1 MKIVLAFYGTRG
13 DVEPGIAIGREL
25 MRRGHDVLVAVPPD
39 LIGSAESIGLA
50 AVAYGPDTQVWLED
64 TRDFWGYFFRNFWKV
79 RDVRRYLRDSR
90 EPGIR
95 AWTEMSR
102 TLASVAGGADLLV
115 TGVSYEE
122 LVFDVAES
130 CSVPLATVFWFPMRV
145 NGKLL
150 PNLPGPALRAA
161 MKVYEWVVWR
171 SVKKSVGTARREL
184 GLPPATG
191 PVPGRIAELG
201 LLEIQAYD
209 DVLFPGLAD
218 EWAPWD
224 GQRPFVGTLTL
235 ELATEADED
244 VMAWIDAGTPPV
256 CFGFGSIPV
265 ESPADMIA
273 MIAGACAQVGE
284 RALVCAGWTDFS
296 NVPEFDHVKV
306 VGAVNYATIFPSC
319 RAVVHHGGAGT
330 TAAGLRAG
338 VPTLVLWMADV
349 QVIWGAAV
357 KGLKVGTSRRFSSAT
372 EKTLV
377 ADLRTI
383 LAPEY
388 QSRARQLAMAMT
400 RPADSVASA
409 ADLLEDFARRRQV
422 GGPDDPIRE
431 NAAN

>member
-13 DVEPGIAIGREL
+13 DVEPGMAVGREL
-25 MRRGHDVLVAVPPD
+25 MRRGHDVQMAVPPD
-39 LIGSAESIGLA
+39 LVGSAESVGLT
-50 AVAYGPDTQVWLED
+50 AVTYGPDTRSWLEN
-64 TRDFWGYFFRNFWKV
+64 TRDFWGYFFRNFWRV
-79 RDVRRYLRDSR
+79 RDVQKFLRESR
-90 EPGIR
+90 EPGLR
-95 AWTEMSR
+95 AWGEMSR
-102 TLASVAGGADLLV
+102 TLVPVAAGADLLV

-122 LVFDVAES
+122 LVFDVAEY
-130 CSVPLATVFWFPMRV
+130 CGVPLATVLWFPMRV

-150 PNLPGPALRAA
+150 PRLPDPVVRAA
-161 MKVYEWVVWR
+161 MKAAEWRIWFG
-171 SVKKSVGTARREL
+171 VKKVVDMQRREL

-191 PVPGRIAELG
+191 PVPGRIAERE

-209 DVLFPGLAD
+209 EALFPGLAA
-218 EWAPWD
+218 EWARWD

-235 ELATEADED
+235 ELVTEADAD
-244 VMAWIDAGTPPV
+244 VMSWITAGTPPI

-265 ESPADMIA
+265 ESPADMVA

-296 NVPEFDHVKV
+296 DVPQFDHVKV

-319 RAVVHHGGAGT
+319 RALVHHGGAGT

-349 QVIWGAAV
+349 QGMWGAAV
-357 KGLKVGTSRRFSSAT
+357 KGLKVGTSRRFAAT
-372 EKTLV
+372 SEKTLV

-388 QSRARQLAMAMT
+388 LTRARELAARMT
-400 RPADSVASA
+400 TPADSVTNA
-409 ADLLEDFARRRQV
+409 ADLLEDFARTKQ
-422 GGPDDPIRE
+422 
-431 NAAN
+431 AAPT

>member
-1 MKIVLAFYGTRG
+1 MKFVLAFYGTRG
-13 DVEPGIAIGREL
+13 DVEPGIAVGREL
-25 MRRGHDVLVAVPPD
+25 MQRGHDVHMAVPPD
-39 LIGSAESIGLA
+39 LIGSVESVGLP
-50 AVAYGPDTQVWLED
+50 AVAYGPDTQAWLED
-64 TRDFWGYFFRNFWKV
+64 TRDFWGYFFRNFWRV
-79 RDVRRYLRDSR
+79 RDVQNYLRESR

-95 AWTEMSR
+95 AWGEMSR
-102 TLASVAGGADLLV
+102 TLTSVADGADLLV

-122 LVFDVAES
+122 LAFDVAEY
-130 CSVPLATVFWFPMRV
+130 CGIALATVLWFPMRV
-145 NGKLL
+145 NGRLV
-150 PNLPGPALRAA
+150 PNLPAPVIRSA
-161 MKVYEWVVWR
+161 MKVYEWLIWR
-171 SVKKSVGTARREL
+171 GVKKVVGAQRSEL

-191 PVPGRIAELG
+191 PVPGRIAERE

-209 DVLFPGLAD
+209 EVCFPGLAT
-218 EWAPWD
+218 EWAEWD

-244 VMAWIDAGTPPV
+244 VMSWIAAGTPPI

-296 NVPEFDHVKV
+296 NVPQFDHVKV

-357 KGLKVGTSRRFSSAT
+357 KGLKVGTSRRFSAAT

-383 LAPEY
+383 LAPQY
-388 QSRARQLAMAMT
+388 RDRARQIATRMT
-400 RPADSVASA
+400 RPAESVDAA
-409 ADLLEDFARRRQV
+409 ADRLEKFACLKRV
-422 GGPDDPIRE
+422 D
-431 NAAN
+431 

>member
-1 MKIVLAFYGTRG
+1 MKFVLAFYGTRG
-13 DVEPGIAIGREL
+13 DVEPGIAAGREL
-25 MRRGHDVLVAVPPD
+25 MRRGHDVVMAIPPD
-39 LIGSAESIGLA
+39 LIGSAEAVGLT
-50 AVAYGPDTQVWLED
+50 AVAYGPDTQAWLED

-79 RDVRRYLRDSR
+79 RDVRRYLRESR

-102 TLASVAGGADLLV
+102 TLVPVAGGADVLV

-122 LVFDVAES
+122 LVFDVAEY
-130 CSVPLATVFWFPMRV
+130 CGVPLATVFWFPMRV

-150 PNLPGPALRAA
+150 PNLPDPVLRAA
-161 MKVYEWVVWR
+161 MTVYEWVVWR
-171 SVKKSVGTARREL
+171 SVKNSVGLARREL

-191 PVPGRIAELG
+191 PVPGRIAALES
-201 LLEIQAYD
+201 LEIQAYD
-209 DVLFPGLAD
+209 DALFPGLAQ
-218 EWAPWD
+218 EWAPHWD

-235 ELATEADED
+235 ELATAADDD
-244 VMAWIDAGTPPV
+244 VMSWITAGTPPI

-265 ESPADMIA
+265 ESPAAMID

-296 NVPEFDHVKV
+296 NAQQYDHVKV

-338 VPTLVLWMADV
+338 LPTAVLWMADV
-349 QVIWGAAV
+349 QLIWGAAA
-357 KGLKVGTSRRFSSAT
+357 KGLKVGTSRRFAATT

-383 LAPEY
+383 LAPDY
-388 QSRARQLAMAMT
+388 LTRARALAARMI
-400 RPADSVASA
+400 RPADSVTRA
-409 ADLLEDFARRRQV
+409 ADLLEDFARRKQV
-422 GGPDDPIRE
+422 G
-431 NAAN
+431 

>member
-1 MKIVLAFYGTRG
+1 MKFVLAFYGTRG
-13 DVEPGIAIGREL
+13 DVEPGIAVGREL
-25 MRRGHDVLVAVPPD
+25 MRRGHDVHMAVPPD
-39 LIGSAESIGLA
+39 LIGSVESVGLA
-50 AVAYGPDTQVWLED
+50 AVAYGPDTQAWLED
-64 TRDFWGYFFRNFWKV
+64 TRDFWGYFFRNFWRV
-79 RDVRRYLRDSR
+79 RDVQKYLRESR

-95 AWTEMSR
+95 AWAEMST
-102 TLASVAGGADLLV
+102 TLTSVADGADLLV

-122 LVFDVAES
+122 LAVRRLGILRYSVGHGAVVSDAGQRPARAES
-130 CSVPLATVFWFPMRV
+130 ACAGDPLGDEGVRV
-145 NGKLL
+145 ADLAWGEEGRWCARGVNWAYRRRRAPCRVGS
-150 PNLPGPALRAA
+150 PNANC
-161 MKVYEWVVWR
+161 WR
-171 SVKKSVGTARREL
+171 SRPMTRCC
-184 GLPPATG
+184 
-191 PVPGRIAELG
+191 
-201 LLEIQAYD
+201 
-209 DVLFPGLAD
+209 FPGLAT
-218 EWAPWD
+218 EWAEWD

-244 VMAWIDAGTPPV
+244 VMSWIAAGTPPI

-296 NVPEFDHVKV
+296 NVPQFDHVKV

-338 VPTLVLWMADV
+338 VPTLILWMADV

-357 KGLKVGTSRRFSSAT
+357 KGLKVGTSRRFSAAT

-383 LAPEY
+383 LAPQY
-388 QSRARQLAMAMT
+388 LARAR
-400 RPADSVASA
+400 RDR
-409 ADLLEDFARRRQV
+409 D
-422 GGPDDPIRE
+422 PDDQTRRKRRDRCRSAGRFRPSQ
-431 NAAN
+431 AGLADA

>member
-1 MKIVLAFYGTRG
+1 MKFVLAFYGTRG
-13 DVEPGIAIGREL
+13 DVEPGIAAGREL
-25 MRRGHDVLVAVPPD
+25 MRRGHDVLMAVPPD
-39 LIGSAESIGLA
+39 LIGSAESVGLA
-50 AVAYGPDTQVWLED
+50 AVAYGPDTQAWLED
-64 TRDFWGYFFRNFWKV
+64 TRDFWGYFFRNFWKI
-79 RDVRRYLRDSR
+79 RDVQKYLRESR

-102 TLASVAGGADLLV
+102 ALASVAGGADVLV

-122 LVFDVAES
+122 LVFDVAEY
-130 CSVPLATVFWFPMRV
+130 CGVPLATMFWFPMRV

-150 PNLPGPALRAA
+150 PRVPGPVLRAA

-171 SVKKSVGTARREL
+171 SVKNSVGLARGEL
-184 GLPPATG
+184 GLAPAAG
-191 PVPGRIAELG
+191 PVPGRIADLES
-201 LLEIQAYD
+201 LEIQAYD
-209 DVLFPGLAD
+209 DALFPGLAT
-218 EWAPWD
+218 EWAADWD

-244 VMAWIDAGTPPV
+244 VMSWIAAGTPPV

-265 ESPADMIA
+265 ESPAAMID

-296 NVPEFDHVKV
+296 NAQRYDHVKV

-338 VPTLVLWMADV
+338 LPTAVLWMADV
-349 QVIWGAAV
+349 QLIWGAAV
-357 KGLKVGTSRRFSSAT
+357 KGLKVGTSRRFAAAT
-372 EKTLV
+372 ENTLV

-383 LAPEY
+383 LAPDY
-388 QSRARQLAMAMT
+388 LTRARALAARMIT
-400 RPADSVASA
+400 PADSVRRA
-409 ADLLEDFARRRQV
+409 ADLLEDFARSRQS
-422 GGPDDPIRE
+422 G
-431 NAAN
+431 

>member
-1 MKIVLAFYGTRG
+1 MKFVLAFYGTRG
-13 DVEPGIAIGREL
+13 DVDPGIAVGREL
-25 MRRGHDVLVAVPPD
+25 MRRGHDVLMAVPPD
-39 LIGSAESIGLA
+39 LIGSVESVGLP
-50 AVAYGPDTQVWLED
+50 AVAYGPDTQAWLEE
-64 TRDFWGYFFRNFWKV
+64 TRDFWGYFFRNFWRLREVQK
-79 RDVRRYLRDSR
+79 YLRESR

-102 TLASVAGGADLLV
+102 TLASVAGGSDALV

-122 LVFDVAES
+122 LVFDVSEY
-130 CSVPLATVFWFPMRV
+130 CGVPLATVFWFPMRV

-150 PNLPGPALRAA
+150 PNLPGPVLRAA
-161 MKVYEWVVWR
+161 MKAYEWVVWL
-171 SVKKSVGTARREL
+171 SVKKVVGLARREL

-191 PVPGRIAELG
+191 PVPGRIAERE

-209 DVLFPGLAD
+209 DALFPGLAD
-218 EWAPWD
+218 EWARWD

-244 VMAWIDAGTPPV
+244 VMSWIAAGTPPI

-265 ESPADMIA
+265 ESPAEMVA

-296 NVPEFDHVKV
+296 NVPQFDHVKV
-306 VGAVNYATIFPSC
+306 VGAVNYATIFPAC

-338 VPTLVLWMADV
+338 VPTLILYMADV
-349 QVIWGAAV
+349 QMIWGAAV
-357 KGLKVGTSRRFSSAT
+357 KKLKVGASRRFSAAT
-372 EKTLV
+372 EKTLL

-383 LAPEY
+383 LAPDY
-388 QSRARQLAMAMT
+388 LTRARELAARMI
-400 RPADSVASA
+400 RPGDSVANA
-409 ADLLEDFARRRQV
+409 ADLLENFARDKRV
-422 GGPDDPIRE
+422 D
-431 NAAN
+431 

>member
-1 MKIVLAFYGTRG
+1 MKFVLAFYGTRG
-13 DVEPGIAIGREL
+13 DVEPGIAVGREL
-25 MRRGHDVLVAVPPD
+25 KRRGHDVQMAVPPD
-39 LIGSAESIGLA
+39 LIGSAESVGLA
-50 AVAYGPDTQVWLED
+50 AVAYGPDTRAWLED
-64 TRDFWGYFFRNFWKV
+64 TRDFWGYFFRNFWRV
-79 RDVRRYLRDSR
+79 RDVQKYFRESR
-90 EPGIR
+90 EPGSR
-95 AWTEMSR
+95 AWGEMSR
-102 TLASVAGGADLLV
+102 TLVPVAAGADLLV

-122 LVFDVAES
+122 LVFDVAEY
-130 CSVPLATVFWFPMRV
+130 CGVPLSTVLWFPMRV

-150 PNLPGPALRAA
+150 PNLPEPVLRVA
-161 MKVYEWVVWR
+161 MKLYEWLIWR
-171 SVKKSVGTARREL
+171 GVKKVVGIQRGEL

-191 PVPGRIAELG
+191 AVPGRIAERE

-209 DVLFPGLAD
+209 ELLFPGLAD
-218 EWAPWD
+218 EWARWD
-224 GQRPFVGTLTL
+224 DKRPFVGTLTL

-244 VMAWIDAGTPPV
+244 VMSWIAAGTPPI

-273 MIAGACAQVGE
+273 MIAAACAQVGE

-296 NVPEFDHVKV
+296 NVPQFDHVKV

-338 VPTLVLWMADV
+338 VPTLILWMADV

-357 KGLKVGTSRRFSSAT
+357 KGLKVGTSRRFSATT

-383 LAPEY
+383 LEPGY
-388 QSRARQLAMAMT
+388 LTRARQLAARMI
-400 RPADSVASA
+400 RPADSVTTA
-409 ADLLEDFARRRQV
+409 ADLLEKFAHRRRV
-422 GGPDDPIRE
+422 D
-431 NAAN
+431 